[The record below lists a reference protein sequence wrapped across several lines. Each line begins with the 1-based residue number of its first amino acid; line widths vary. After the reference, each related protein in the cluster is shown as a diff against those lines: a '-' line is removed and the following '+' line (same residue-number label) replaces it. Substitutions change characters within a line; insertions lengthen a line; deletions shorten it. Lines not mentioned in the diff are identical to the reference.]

1 MYNNMYILVEWYHDY
16 SHSLDYSHNF
26 ISFYLTMPPKKK
38 IDVHKKLSSRP
49 ECYICGKS
57 FKNRRG
63 LTTHLKTCSKNLER
77 KKKINLTATQQF
89 QKRIGCMNTNKNSE
103 RPIVNDICPPMDI
116 PFIQNEQYDSEPS
129 PMIPDIDND
138 SSILASIHENTE
150 ENDHNQKE
158 NTSYTDNQLSLINQE
173 ATFQQKMKNAHHM
186 WSNDDLGKLELL
198 KILQKHKC
206 PNSAYDDIFGW
217 ASHYNNLKN
226 SSIFDKKAKR
236 TGRNAFM
243 NELKGRRNMEN
254 MKPIKKS
261 LYTKRNDPEFKIDI
275 TTFDFKQQLL
285 SLLRDEELMHP
296 SNLVL
301 DEPGKKPQFD
311 DKISEIQDSDWYRCA
326 YAHYNERYGIDKNRV
341 ICGIILTVDKTH
353 TDRKGKLC
361 LEPVQFTLSILK
373 TEVRKK
379 MASAWRCLGFINDLD
394 SYLGSKLYI
403 ENDSEDEDTINDTQV
418 IDDQELN
425 QV

>member
-1 MYNNMYILVEWYHDY
+1 
-16 SHSLDYSHNF
+16 
-26 ISFYLTMPPKKK
+26 MPPKKK

-63 LTTHLKTCSKNLER
+63 LTTHLKTCTKNLER

-226 SSIFDKKAKR
+226 SSTFDKKANR

-243 NELKGRRNMEN
+243 NE
-254 MKPIKKS
+254 
-261 LYTKRNDPEFKIDI
+261 
-275 TTFDFKQQLL
+275 
-285 SLLRDEELMHP
+285 
-296 SNLVL
+296 
-301 DEPGKKPQFD
+301 
-311 DKISEIQDSDWYRCA
+311 
-326 YAHYNERYGIDKNRV
+326 
-341 ICGIILTVDKTH
+341 
-353 TDRKGKLC
+353 
-361 LEPVQFTLSILK
+361 
-373 TEVRKK
+373 
-379 MASAWRCLGFINDLD
+379 
-394 SYLGSKLYI
+394 
-403 ENDSEDEDTINDTQV
+403 
-418 IDDQELN
+418 
-425 QV
+425 